1 HYPFLKKIKS
11 TRVAVTDKMLPAN
24 NGIWRLLI
32 NANGTSFEKIS
43 DNENNMADIR
53 ISIQELTKVLLGYR
67 SLNELNRIGAIRGSY
82 EAITNLDAT
91 LRKEPPMLWDYF

>member
-1 HYPFLKKIKS
+1 
-11 TRVAVTDKMLPAN
+11 
-24 NGIWRLLI
+24 
-32 NANGTSFEKIS
+32 
-43 DNENNMADIR
+43 MADIR